1 MNSNNSK
8 SAPTSRPNLR
18 HHHRIPA
25 DLELHLEIH
34 GETLP
39 PCRISNLSRS
49 GIMVPCSRDILD
61 QIAPN
66 QESVA
71 PQLAIPARAQFEIPV
86 GDNGSA
92 WIDCQC
98 NVVTVRR
105 VARDCFHVGMSFTSF
120 EEDGG
125 ALVDRY
131 ISEQLATDP

>member
-39 PCRISNLSRS
+39 PAASATFHDPASWC
-49 GIMVPCSRDILD
+49 P
-61 QIAPN
+61 APGTSSTRLPPTRN
-66 QESVA
+66 PSHRNW
-71 PQLAIPARAQFEIPV
+71 PSPRAQFEIPV

-131 ISEQLATDP
+131 ISEQLATDA